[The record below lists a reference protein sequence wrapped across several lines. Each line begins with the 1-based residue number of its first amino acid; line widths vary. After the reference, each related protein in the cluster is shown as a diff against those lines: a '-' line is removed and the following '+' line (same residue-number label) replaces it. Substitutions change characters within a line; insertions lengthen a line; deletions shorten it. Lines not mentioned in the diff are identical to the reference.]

1 MERGSKHPLGP
12 IGIAMLA
19 CISLSL
25 LNFPLLPVVFIFIL
39 WTGSL
44 YLAFSQPPP
53 SPAKNSQGAIS
64 SESMNELIQ
73 HSGTPLLVIE
83 KGIISIANR
92 EAQQVLGHHIVGQD
106 WRMAFRQPKAISL
119 LTEKKNAS
127 TIVKG
132 LVRRRDIWR
141 LRHQIIDEAMAVIEL
156 TNLTAEADMS
166 RAHTDFVANA
176 SHELRTPLS
185 SIIGYAETLRD
196 DSETINAQ
204 TSKKFVETIHKEA
217 QRLKSLVN
225 DLMSLS
231 RIEANKH
238 DEPNDIIELSK
249 IVQTSALDAAGA
261 ERSSRLNIKVTKNLC
276 IKGDQHQI
284 EQLVRNLVD
293 NALKYGSPTKDVL
306 ISLSDSDQRVIT
318 LRVQDH
324 GTGIPPEHVPHLTR
338 RFYRTDPARS
348 IANGGTGLGLAI
360 VKHIVERHRG
370 RLDIQSVL
378 GEGTAVE
385 VEFPIYIKD
394 ATLVS

>member
-1 MERGSKHPLGP
+1 M
-12 IGIAMLA
+12 
-19 CISLSL
+19 
-25 LNFPLLPVVFIFIL
+25 
-39 WTGSL
+39 
-44 YLAFSQPPP
+44 
-53 SPAKNSQGAIS
+53 
-64 SESMNELIQ
+64 
-73 HSGTPLLVIE
+73 
-83 KGIISIANR
+83 
-92 EAQQVLGHHIVGQD
+92 LGHHIVGQD

-261 ERSSRLNIKVTKNLC
+261 ERSSRLNIKITKNLC